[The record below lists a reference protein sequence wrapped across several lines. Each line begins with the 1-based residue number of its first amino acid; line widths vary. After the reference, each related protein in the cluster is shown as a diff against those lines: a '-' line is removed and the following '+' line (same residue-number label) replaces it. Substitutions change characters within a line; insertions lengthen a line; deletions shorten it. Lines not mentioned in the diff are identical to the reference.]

1 MLENRD
7 YNAEDSNL
15 IPIGESELYERADNA
30 MIEIGE
36 NEESVPGKKSHTD
49 LNTEDKAK
57 ISHRGNFIPNV
68 IVPDPSKDPAK
79 IRGFDS

>member
-15 IPIGESELYERADNA
+15 IPIGESELYERADKA

-36 NEESVPGKKSHTD
+36 NEESVPGK
-49 LNTEDKAK
+49 
-57 ISHRGNFIPNV
+57 
-68 IVPDPSKDPAK
+68 
-79 IRGFDS
+79 